1 MSAHP
6 DGAVPADELPHPG
19 GGAEEWIF
27 AVWSPDAR
35 AAAISGHRLLRAE
48 DGVRRRAWYWAAY
61 ALADGPL
68 FHVTEF
74 DVMVR
79 PDPFVVKAEALW
91 AEHTCDAPWE
101 QWTIGNE
108 TYAAAIDDAD
118 DALGRAYGV
127 PTPIAFD
134 LEWYATAPPFPSPD
148 VGVTAAPGRSRRV
161 RAYEQPGVAHGV
173 VEIAGRPAD
182 EFVEAPAHRW
192 RRWVE
197 PGDDSTDGSPDDL
210 GPVPLPAARAHT
222 GVRVPVALPDGTVLD
237 WVLTAQGWCS
247 RRR

>member
-1 MSAHP
+1 MTVLP
-6 DGAVPADELPHPG
+6 DGVTVADELPHPG

-27 AVWSPDAR
+27 AAWAPDAR
-35 AAAISGHRLLRAE
+35 AAVISGHRLLPVVA
-48 DGVRRRAWYWAAY
+48 GARRRAWYWAAY

-74 DVMVR
+74 DIDVR
-79 PDPFVVKAEALW
+79 ADPFIVKAEALW

-108 TYAAAIDDAD
+108 TYAAALDDVEEG
-118 DALGRAYGV
+118 LGRAYGL

-134 LEWYATAPPFPSPD
+134 LEWYATGPPAPVRD
-148 VGVTAAPGRSRRV
+148 DAGSRHS
-161 RAYEQPGVAHGV
+161 YEQPGVVHGV
-173 VEIAGRPAD
+173 VEIAGRPTD

-192 RRWVE
+192 RRWVDRESPAAAPVE
-197 PGDDSTDGSPDDL
+197 PTSGESATVGL
-210 GPVPLPAARAHT
+210 GPIALPTGRAHT
-222 GVRVPVALPDGTVLD
+222 GVRVPFVLPDGTVFD
-237 WVLTAQGWCS
+237 WVLTTRGWCS